1 MYHYGIMSGVSPVQ
15 PRNLQTLSPPR
26 RRPSRA
32 AIIDAAIGVLAGNPD
47 ASLATIAEAAGV
59 GRATLYRHFPGRND
73 LIDAISRQAIEETD
87 AAVRKIRWENT
98 TSSEFLLAVFEAMVP
113 LGDRY
118 HFLMVMAPAAVDG
131 EAGEAY
137 ARQLR
142 EVEEMMHWMRRDGT
156 LAPDVP
162 VDWAVLIVDSL
173 IYAAW
178 TAVRDGSVAPR
189 HAAALACRTF
199 LSGLSRGG

>member
-1 MYHYGIMSGVSPVQ
+1 MQ
-15 PRNLQTLSPPR
+15 PKDPQTLSPPR
-26 RRPSRA
+26 RQPSRV

-59 GRATLYRHFPGRND
+59 GRATLYRHFPGRSD
-73 LIDAISRQAIEETD
+73 LIDAITRQAIEETD
-87 AAVRKIRWENT
+87 AAVRTIRWENT

-118 HFLMVMAPAAVDG
+118 HFLMVMAPAAAGSDV
-131 EAGEAY
+131 GEAY

-142 EVEEMMHWMRRDGT
+142 EVEEMMSWMRRDGA

-162 VDWAVLIVDSL
+162 IDWAVLIVDSL

-189 HAAALACRTF
+189 HAASLACRTF

>member
-1 MYHYGIMSGVSPVQ
+1 MQ
-15 PRNLQTLSPPR
+15 PLDPQTLPPPR
-26 RRPSRA
+26 RPPSRA
-32 AIIDAAIGVLAGNPD
+32 AIIDAAVVVLAGNPD

-59 GRATLYRHFPGRND
+59 GRATLYRHFPGRSD
-73 LIDAISRQAIEETD
+73 LIDAIGRQAIEETD
-87 AAVRKIRWENT
+87 AAVRTIRWQDM
-98 TSSEFLLAVFEAMVP
+98 SSGEFLLAVFEAMVP

-118 HFLMVMAPAAVDG
+118 HFLMVMAPAAVGSDVR
-131 EAGEAY
+131 EAY

-162 VDWAVLIVDSL
+162 IEWAVLIVDSL

-178 TAVRDGSVAPR
+178 SAVRDGSVAPR